1 MKKNFEAVV
10 LIILILVV
18 IGATVW
24 NAVNIKFR
32 SKTTTKVNFKEKLIS
47 TSKSKYINF
56 VKTLNWFGKV
66 VPTKEITLKS
76 LTDGEITW
84 ANSNGKIVKKG
95 EVLFRLGGRILN
107 SKINSLKSNIA
118 NLKGQIKI
126 EENIVRLK
134 KLSFEN
140 RLIKKSELLSS
151 LEKLANLR
159 AKLKTYTLEL
169 KSLKALTI
177 IRSPINGLFRKMAYK
192 GELITKGSPI
202 GSVYSDKVRIVGY
215 TFSNNPHELLNKTIL
230 VDNRPVGAITKI
242 LPLRRKDGAIVFWAD
257 KLYEKLNA
265 GESLEG
271 RVEIGEEKCV
281 AVPENAVAYNENGK
295 PFVFVKTKKGY
306 RKVAVKVGETIN
318 GWTLIKSGITA
329 NERVITSGSY
339 ELLYKNFN
347 KIFKASD

>member
-10 LIILILVV
+10 LIILILIV

-24 NAVNIKFR
+24 NAVNIRLK
-32 SKTTTKVNFKEKLIS
+32 SKTTKANYKEKLIS
-47 TSKSKYINF
+47 SSKSKYINF
-56 VKTLNWFGKV
+56 VKTTNWFGKT
-66 VPTKEITLKS
+66 VPMKEITLKS
-76 LTDGEITW
+76 LVDGKITW
-84 ANSNGKIVKKG
+84 ANHNGKVVKKG
-95 EVLFRLGGRILN
+95 EVLFRLGGKIIN
-107 SKINSLKSNIA
+107 SKIDSLESSIA
-118 NLKGQIKI
+118 NLKEQIKI
-126 EENIVRLK
+126 EEDIVRLK

-159 AKLKTYTLEL
+159 AKLKTYKLEL
-169 KSLKALTI
+169 NSLKALITV
-177 IRSPINGLFRKMAYK
+177 RSPINGLFRKMTFK

-230 VDNRPVGAITKI
+230 VNNRPVGIITKI
-242 LPLRRKDGAIVFWAD
+242 LPLRRKDGAIVFWAN

-271 RVEIGEEKCV
+271 RVEIGKEKGV
-281 AVPENAVAYNENGK
+281 AVPEIAVAYDENGK

-329 NERVITSGSY
+329 NERVITTGSY

>member
-84 ANSNGKIVKKG
+84 ANRNGKIVKKG
-95 EVLFRLGGRILN
+95 EVLFRLGGKIIDN
-107 SKINSLKSNIA
+107 KINSIESNIA

-159 AKLKTYTLEL
+159 AKLKTYQLEL
-169 KSLKALTI
+169 KSLKAQITVL
-177 IRSPINGLFRKMAYK
+177 SPINGLFRKMAFK